1 MNTKYFEDNWWLV
14 LFLVIWTL
22 IWKGLALWISARKND
37 KTWFIALLIINTAGI
52 LEIFYIFLLSK
63 RENNQVLPAPKK

>member
-1 MNTKYFEDNWWLV
+1 MNAKYFEDNWWLV
-14 LFLVIWTL
+14 LFLIIWTL

-63 RENNQVLPAPKK
+63 RENNQVLSAPEK